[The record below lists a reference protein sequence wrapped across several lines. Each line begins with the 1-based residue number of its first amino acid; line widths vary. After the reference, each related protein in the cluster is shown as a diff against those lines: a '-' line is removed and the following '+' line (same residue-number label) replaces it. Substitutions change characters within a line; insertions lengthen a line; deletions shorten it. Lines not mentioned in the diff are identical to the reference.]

1 MFHLSLD
8 VPDAST
14 AIVIAQLAEVYLV
27 AIRFEEYDPDPE
39 FLEKALERL
48 MAQLADQILPDG
60 ADHLFTWSH
69 EVNRGWLMVAS
80 LMERCACEIRRHVS
94 KNAGAYSTARDDG
107 ATP

>member
-8 VPDAST
+8 IPDAST

-48 MAQLADQILPDG
+48 MAHLADQILPDG

-69 EVNRGWLMVAS
+69 EVNRGWLRVAS

-94 KNAGAYSTARDDG
+94 ESIKAHNAARDDG
-107 ATP
+107 AIP